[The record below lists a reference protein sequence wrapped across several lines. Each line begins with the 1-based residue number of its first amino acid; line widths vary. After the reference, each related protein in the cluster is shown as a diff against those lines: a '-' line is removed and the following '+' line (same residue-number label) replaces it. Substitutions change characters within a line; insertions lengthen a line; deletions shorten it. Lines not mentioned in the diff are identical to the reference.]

1 MTITPNS
8 PSELPLVLIVA
19 TIGFR
24 SQILANFKAL
34 FVDILF
40 ELFRT
45 RTIKHPAT
53 MSPIAKST
61 LPNENHV
68 LDHVVGSNI
77 QASKGVYRYVS
88 RS

>member
-1 MTITPNS
+1 MTPNN

-34 FVDILF
+34 SVDILF
-40 ELFRT
+40 ELLST
-45 RTIKHPAT
+45 RTIRYPAT
-53 MSPIAKST
+53 ISPIAKRT

-68 LDHVVGSNI
+68 LDQVVGSNI
-77 QASKGVYRYVS
+77 QASKGVYR
-88 RS
+88 